1 MRVDIQSRQTRCRVN
16 GFYVLLLV
24 TGVSITACSSTSS
37 IRRSS
42 NAIVNK
48 AIEVAVELKG
58 TPYCYSGETPDCF
71 DCSGFVGYCLL
82 QAGMQV
88 PRTTGELFAFGS
100 AVTDDDLETGDLV
113 FFTTSGSKVSHV
125 GLYLGDQEFIHS
137 STSNGVMISRL
148 TDTYWNAR
156 FIGARRLY

>member
-1 MRVDIQSRQTRCRVN
+1 
-16 GFYVLLLV
+16 
-24 TGVSITACSSTSS
+24 
-37 IRRSS
+37 
-42 NAIVNK
+42 
-48 AIEVAVELKG
+48 
-58 TPYCYSGETPDCF
+58 
-71 DCSGFVGYCLL
+71 
-82 QAGMQV
+82 MQV